1 MTIFGGF
8 VFVIILGV
16 HFCDYL
22 WGFIFVTIFGG
33 PLGWQIFGVH
43 FCDHFGGFIFV
54 TIFGVH
60 WDGKFLVYIL

>member
-1 MTIFGGF
+1 M
-8 VFVIILGV
+8 
-16 HFCDYL
+16 
-22 WGFIFVTIFGG
+22 GFIFVTIFGG